1 MKKVYTYPQT
11 EVILCAPLTA
21 LCNPTSDGGLD
32 PEEFG
37 RAPKRPAF

>member
-11 EVILCAPLTA
+11 EVILCAPFTA
-21 LCNPTSDGGLD
+21 LCNPTSDGGDD
-32 PEEFG
+32 PFKG

>member
-21 LCNPTSDGGLD
+21 LCNPTSDNGDD
-32 PEEFG
+32 PLKG